1 MTRLRSTDRSPS
13 LPRLYRDLASWFP
26 LLTPPGDYAEEA
38 GIYREAFFALTA
50 PRRPHTLLELGSG
63 GGHNASHLKAWFEV
77 TLVDLSPEMLEVS
90 RALNPECAHVA
101 GDMRTVRL
109 GRQFDAVFLQDAVGY
124 LTTAEDLR
132 AAART
137 AFAHCAPGGAALF
150 CPDFVRES
158 FRPGT
163 EHGGSDEPGGS
174 GRGLRYLEWVWDP
187 DPGDDTYL
195 ADMAYLLRHADGTLE
210 AVADRHVLGL
220 FPRATWAQAITAA
233 GFGFEARPFAHS
245 TLPSGAHELFAG
257 RRAAQGNS

>member
-1 MTRLRSTDRSPS
+1 MPPLRIPDLPLS

-38 GIYREAFFALTA
+38 GIYRRAFETLAA
-50 PRRPHTLLELGSG
+50 PRRPRTLLELGSG

-77 TLVDLSPEMLEVS
+77 TLVDLSPEMLGMS
-90 RALNPECAHVA
+90 RALNPECVHVA
-101 GDMRTVRL
+101 GDLRTVRL
-109 GRQFDAVFLQDAVGY
+109 GRQFDAVFLQDALGY
-124 LTTAEDLR
+124 LTTEEDLR

-150 CPDFVRES
+150 CPDFVRET

-163 EHGGSDEPGGS
+163 GHGGSDEAGGS

-187 DPGDDTYL
+187 DPDDDTYL
-195 ADMAYLLRHADGTLE
+195 ADMAYLLRHADGTIE

-220 FPRATWAQAITAA
+220 FSRATWAEAIAAA
-233 GFGFEARPFAHS
+233 GFAFEALPFAHS
-245 TLPSGAHELFAG
+245 TLPAGAHEMFGG
-257 RRAAQGNS
+257 RRTR

>member
-1 MTRLRSTDRSPS
+1 MTGS
-13 LPRLYRDLASWFP
+13 LGLGPPIPRLYRDLASWFP

-38 GIYREAFFALTA
+38 GIYRQAFEDLAA
-50 PRRPHTLLELGSG
+50 PRRPCTLLELGSG

-77 TLVDLSPEMLEVS
+77 TLVDLSPKMLEVS
-90 RALNPECAHVA
+90 RALNPECVHVA

-124 LTTAEDLR
+124 LTTVEDLR
-132 AAART
+132 AAAQT
-137 AFAHCAPGGAALF
+137 AFAHCAPGGVALF

-163 EHGGSDEPGGS
+163 EHGGSDEAGGP

-220 FPRATWAQAITAA
+220 FYRATWAEVITAA
-233 GFGFEARPFAHS
+233 GFAFEARPFVHS
-245 TLPSGAHELFAG
+245 TMPAGAHEMFAG
-257 RRAAQGNS
+257 RRAVEGNP